1 LQTFLS
7 QQNFSLSANFTVY
20 VPQENSGNGEPVKAL
35 KKKAAGPPASKVA
48 KAFGSPIYIGFEK
61 E

>member
-1 LQTFLS
+1 MLF
-7 QQNFSLSANFTVY
+7 